1 MKRKEEVMATPIYIY
16 GAAKRSSQKTRRIA
30 NSSRDD
36 LWQPADAARFL
47 FKGQCY
53 GAGSRIFRA
62 CDLCGEPIRM
72 VYVLK
77 VIESPSHPCSP
88 EIDKLDVGECC
99 FEKIEAANGKIYG
112 QLLAAAINLRTYIE
126 AIERDRR
133 IFAGPQEAP
142 ESETVEFP
150 QLQSPVLD
158 DERVRQLFKEILSD
172 GGNHA

>member
-1 MKRKEEVMATPIYIY
+1 MTSPININ
-16 GAAKRSSQKTRRIA
+16 GAAKRSGRKTRRIA
-30 NSSRDD
+30 KSNRGER
-36 LWQPADAARFL
+36 WQSADAARFL

-53 GAGSRIFRA
+53 DAGSRIFRS
-62 CDLCGEPIRM
+62 CDLCGEPIRL

-99 FEKIEAANGKIYG
+99 FGKIEAVNGKLYG
-112 QLLAAAINLRTYIE
+112 QLLAAAVNLRTYME

-133 IFAGPQEAP
+133 VFAGPQEAR
-142 ESETVEFP
+142 ESETVELP
-150 QLQSPVLD
+150 QLPVPGLGED
-158 DERVRQLFKEILSD
+158 WVRQLFEALVSD

>member
-1 MKRKEEVMATPIYIY
+1 MASPINIY
-16 GAAKRSSQKTRRIA
+16 GAAKRSGQKTRRIA
-30 NSSRDD
+30 KSSRDER
-36 LWQPADAARFL
+36 WQSADAARFL

-53 GAGSRIFRA
+53 DAGSAIFRA
-62 CDLCGEPIRM
+62 CDLCGEPIRL

-77 VIESPSHPCSP
+77 VVESPSHPCSP

-99 FEKIEAANGKIYG
+99 FRRIEAASQKLYG

-133 IFAGPQEAP
+133 VFVGRQEALEP
-142 ESETVEFP
+142 KMVELPIP
-150 QLQSPVLD
+150 QMPGLD
-158 DERVRQLFKEILSD
+158 EDSVRQLFEEIVSG